1 MLYIVPTPIGNFEDF
16 SFRSI
21 RILKESDLILAEN
34 IFFSKKLLNHY
45 NIDKPIKTY
54 HIFNEHK
61 IIPDILKKLKDGKIL
76 SLISNAG
83 TPSIS
88 DPGYL
93 LIKACIKDKI
103 EIDCLPG
110 ATAFVPAIVN
120 SGFPINEFVFMGF
133 LPSKK
138 RRKKKLKYISKEN
151 KTIVLYE
158 SPHRLVKTL
167 CDLQIF
173 LGGEQVITICRE
185 LSKKFQEI
193 IRGTIKEMTIYFN
206 NKIPKGE
213 FVIVLKNKKNA
224 MDI

>member
-1 MLYIVPTPIGNFEDF
+1 MLYIVPTPIGNLEDF

-21 RILKESDLILAEN
+21 RILKESDLILVEN
-34 IFFSKKLLNHY
+34 IFFSKKLLNY
-45 NIDKPIKTY
+45 FNIDKPIKTY

-61 IIPDILKKLKDGKIL
+61 IIHDILKKLKEGKIL

-93 LIKACIKDKI
+93 LIKYCIKAKI

-110 ATAFVPAIVN
+110 STAFVPALVN

-133 LPSKK
+133 LPSKNK
-138 RRKKKLKYISKEN
+138 RKKKLKYLSKEN

-158 SPHRLVKTL
+158 SPHKLVKTL
-167 CDLQIF
+167 YDLQLF
-173 LGGEQVITICRE
+173 LGLEKRITICRE

-193 IRGTIKEMTIYFN
+193 IRGTIQEMTIYFN
-206 NKIPKGE
+206 KNIPRGE
-213 FVIVLKNKKNA
+213 FVIVLEGQKDKNK
-224 MDI
+224 